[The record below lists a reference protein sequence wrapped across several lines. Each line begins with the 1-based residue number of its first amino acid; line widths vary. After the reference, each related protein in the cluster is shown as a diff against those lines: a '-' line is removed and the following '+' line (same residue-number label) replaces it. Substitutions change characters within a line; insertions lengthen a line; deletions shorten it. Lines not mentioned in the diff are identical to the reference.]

1 MVGRNMARLMHNIST
16 LTHIGLADA
25 AARGL
30 LTPGTLAF
38 LAPAR

>member
-16 LTHIGLADA
+16 LTIGLADA

-38 LAPAR
+38 LPPAR

>member
-1 MVGRNMARLMHNIST
+1 MHNLST

-25 AARGL
+25 AARL

-38 LAPAR
+38 LPPAR